1 MRFNKIAIIGVGL
14 MGGSIALAARRK
26 KLAKEIVGVCRRE
39 VSRRKALKFRAVN
52 KATLDLKQGTS
63 GADLVIIA
71 APVGKIVNLARRAA
85 KFMKK
90 GAILSDVGSAKRDIV
105 KKIEK
110 FTNYKTHFVG
120 SHPMAGSDKT
130 GVENAS
136 ADIFNK
142 ALVIITKTKNSDK
155 KSIAT
160 LRKFW
165 ERLGCRVLILS
176 PQRHDRLASL
186 ASYLP
191 HVVSFVLS
199 SSQTKDS
206 VKIAGGSLK
215 DTTRV
220 ASSEAELWKDI
231 FLLTQAQTLKA
242 IRIFSNNLKALE
254 KALKAKDEKALT
266 KFLERARRIRGQ
278 IKE

>member
-14 MGGSIALAARRK
+14 MGGSIALAAKRK
-26 KLAKEIVGVCRRE
+26 KLAKEIMGVCRRE

-52 KATLDLKQGTS
+52 KATLNLEEGIS
-63 GADLVIIA
+63 GADLVILA
-71 APVGKIVNLARRAA
+71 APVGKIVNLAKKAA
-85 KFMKK
+85 KFMQR
-90 GAILSDVGSAKRDIV
+90 GAILTDVGSTKRDSV

-110 FTNYKTHFVG
+110 FANYKTHFVG
-120 SHPMAGSDKT
+120 SHPMAGSDKA

-142 ALVIITKTKNSDK
+142 ALVIITKTKNTDK
-155 KSIAT
+155 QSIAT
-160 LRKFW
+160 LKRFW
-165 ERLGCRVLILS
+165 QELGCRVLIVS

-191 HVVSFVLS
+191 HVVSFALS

-215 DTTRV
+215 ETTRV

-231 FLLTQAQTLKA
+231 FLSAQAPTLKA
-242 IRIFSNNLKALE
+242 IRIFSNNLKTLE
-254 KALKAKDEKALT
+254 KALKAKNEKALI
-266 KFLERARRIRGQ
+266 KFLKRAKRIRGQ